1 MNLQVHLVW
10 QITRREKFPVSRGR
24 LLYLLVLIACLVISF
39 RSEIF
44 FFFLK
49 FMSHVPLGRTRTYSN
64 ADNAL
69 CGR

>member
-44 FFFLK
+44 FFFSK
-49 FMSHVPLGRTRTYSN
+49 IYVPCATRKN
-64 ADNAL
+64 AYVQ
-69 CGR
+69 